1 MKLKVISSTKNIFES
16 DNIVELYAPCTEGIV
31 GILPGYTNFI
41 STLEIGVLKINDG
54 KEIFKII
61 LNGGM
66 IQVVKDV
73 ILVLADEA
81 MHTDALI
88 KDEIEKAINDA
99 QKKIASKIEPS
110 ELIRLEKQ
118 LRYEKFKEQQL
129 GS

>member
-129 GS
+129 GA